1 MKDNMILIGMP
12 GAGKSTVGVVL
23 AKTLGLGFVDSD
35 LVIQDREGRLLQ
47 EIINSDGM
55 DAFLK
60 CEEAAVRSIGGSGK
74 VIATGGSVVYKEGAM
89 AHLKDLGKV
98 VYLRVSFEEI
108 DRRINNIST
117 RGIAIREGATLKD
130 VYGERVALYETY
142 ADITIDC
149 DKSVEDT
156 VESIV
161 GMIRRG
167 L

>member
-1 MKDNMILIGMP
+1 MKENMILIGMP

-55 DAFLK
+55 DALLK
-60 CEEAAVRSIGGSGK
+60 CEEAAVRSIEGSGM
-74 VIATGGSVVYKEGAM
+74 VIATGGSVVYKDGAM
-89 AHLKDLGKV
+89 AHLKALGKV

-130 VYGERVALYETY
+130 VYAERVALYETY

-149 DKSVEDT
+149 NKTVEDT
-156 VESIV
+156 VDAIV
-161 GMIRRG
+161 GMIKRG
-167 L
+167 Q